1 MATKTAIAK
10 KAKDNTAA
18 GKSAV
23 TKARNSPL
31 QEPKVLLIAKEGT
44 SKIVSVG
51 AKEAGGFITFVRE
64 QGVVGLAVGLA
75 IGTAAGAAVKQ
86 IVDGFINPI
95 VGFLIGGVDLSKLKW
110 VIVGPHPNGTGGLAL
125 SWGAILSALITLIAT
140 SFVIYWLVH
149 VAKLDKIDKQKDA

>member
-1 MATKTAIAK
+1 MVATPPSKKRIVPLKEAK
-10 KAKDNTAA
+10 VLEVAKVGAEKVAGA
-18 GKSAV
+18 GKAQ
-23 TKARNSPL
+23 T
-31 QEPKVLLIAKEGT
+31 T
-44 SKIVSVG
+44 
-51 AKEAGGFITFVRE
+51 GFINFVRE

-110 VIVGPHPNGTGGLAL
+110 VIVNAKPDGSGGLAL

-140 SFVIYWLVH
+140 AFVIYFLVH
-149 VAKLDKIDKQKDA
+149 LAKLDRIDRKKS